1 MTTQPSNQQDIPIFL
16 NIKDVVAIVTVAVTV
31 AFGYGVFGSRLS
43 AVETQNTKLLDKT
56 EKITE
61 QLNKLNHVVAL
72 LEHANKNTT
81 KSGTSE

>member
-1 MTTQPSNQQDIPIFL
+1 MTTQPNNQQDIPIFL

-31 AFGYGVFGSRLS
+31 AFGHGVFGSRLS
-43 AVETQNTKLLDKT
+43 AVETQNSNLLDKT

-61 QLNKLNHVVAL
+61 QLNKLDRVVTL
-72 LEHANKNTT
+72 LEQANKNTT